1 MNIDFVKEKIKNNI
15 GKKVRVTVYGLRNKI
30 NYYEGYIYKLYPNI
44 FTIKINDDE
53 KSFAYRDII
62 TKDISLKYFN

>member
-1 MNIDFVKEKIKNNI
+1 MNIEFIKNQINNNI

-30 NYYEGYIYKLYPNI
+30 NYYEGTIYKLYPNI
-44 FTIKINDDE
+44 FTILDSKDE

-62 TKDISLKYFN
+62 TKDISIKYL